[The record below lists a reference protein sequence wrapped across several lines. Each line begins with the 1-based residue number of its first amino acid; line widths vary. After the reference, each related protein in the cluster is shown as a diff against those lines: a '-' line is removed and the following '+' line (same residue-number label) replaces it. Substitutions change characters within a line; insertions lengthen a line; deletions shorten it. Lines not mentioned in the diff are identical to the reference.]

1 MRHALGSA
9 DICFRHPLPSHFF
22 TLGQVHRTFRLH
34 KSPLGGLFQP
44 TLNQLPHLLS
54 GGGWVHIFP
63 EGRVHQH
70 PTHQMRYFKWGVSR
84 LILEPEV
91 APVVVP
97 MFITGLEQVM
107 AEDRGW
113 PRFIPRVGKKVEI
126 VYGDAVPTERWE
138 DVRAAWQALRGEE
151 GEEAAKL
158 RIETTRR
165 VREEVVNL
173 RRRLGFPDEE
183 PGADDPATYRLP
195 GMDAKDG
202 KLKDGSMVKD
212 T

>member
-1 MRHALGSA
+1 
-9 DICFRHPLPSHFF
+9 
-22 TLGQVHRTFRLH
+22 
-34 KSPLGGLFQP
+34 
-44 TLNQLPHLLS
+44 
-54 GGGWVHIFP
+54 
-63 EGRVHQH
+63 
-70 PTHQMRYFKWGVSR
+70 MRYFKWGVSR